1 MRTKTLKGR
10 KGMPSEKLPGLDK
23 GGMSKE
29 SWDSPQK
36 NGAYRAGPEEE
47 NPGSEVSGMVGEAF
61 SSLRFLFS
69 SLSNDG
75 STLSLWHPENT

>member
-1 MRTKTLKGR
+1 MKGV
-10 KGMPSEKLPGLDK
+10 PSKKLPGLDK

-36 NGAYRAGPEEE
+36 KGGYRTVPEEE

-61 SSLRFLFS
+61 LSLRFLFS

-75 STLSLWHPENT
+75 STEFVASRKHMTVLRI